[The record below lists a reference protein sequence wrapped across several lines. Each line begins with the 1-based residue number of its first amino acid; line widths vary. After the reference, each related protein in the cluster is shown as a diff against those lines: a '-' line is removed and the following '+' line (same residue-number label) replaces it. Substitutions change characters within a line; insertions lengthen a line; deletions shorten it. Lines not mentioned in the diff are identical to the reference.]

1 MIKYRL
7 TKKGKIVVV
16 TLCTFI
22 VFCFSFGIFF
32 SNKDATNYYNYSKP
46 ASENQQLVSK
56 PKPEPPPISV
66 DEEEPLEK
74 LKLAVYFEANMISY
88 DAKQNDALN
97 IFSEAALK
105 YKNVQIQI
113 EGNCATLFP
122 SSIKHKPI
130 NYNLSKLR
138 AQAIANYLLDR
149 GVNAERLIIVANG
162 ADKPLQDNSSPKGRK
177 FNRRV
182 DIFFVNKL

>member
-16 TLCTFI
+16 AFCTFI
-22 VFCFSFGIFF
+22 VLCISVGIFF
-32 SNKDATNYYNYSKP
+32 SNKDATNYNNYITP
-46 ASENQQLVSK
+46 NSENQQPASE
-56 PKPEPPPISV
+56 PKPPPISV

-74 LKLAVYFEANMISY
+74 LKLAVYFEANMIDY
-88 DAKQNDALN
+88 DSKQNDALN

-105 YKNVQIQI
+105 YDTIQIQI

-122 SSIKHKPI
+122 SSNKHKPV

-138 AQAIANYLLDR
+138 AQTIADYLKAK
-149 GVNAERLIIVANG
+149 GINSERLIIVANG
-162 ADKPLQDNSSPKGRK
+162 SDKPLQDNSSPKGRK

-182 DIFFVNKL
+182 DVFFVNK

>member
-16 TLCTFI
+16 TFCTFI
-22 VFCFSFGIFF
+22 VICFSLGIFF
-32 SNKDATNYYNYSKP
+32 SNKDATSYYDYSSP
-46 ASENQQLVSK
+46 NSENQQLATK
-56 PKPEPPPISV
+56 PKPPPISV

-74 LKLAVYFEANMISY
+74 FKLAVYFEANMISY

-105 YKNVQIQI
+105 YKDVQIQI

-122 SSIKHKPI
+122 SNSKHKPI

-138 AQAIANYLLDR
+138 AQTIANYLEAK

-162 ADKPLQDNSSPKGRK
+162 SDKPLQDNSSPKGRK

-182 DIFFVNKL
+182 DVFFVNK

>member
-16 TLCTFI
+16 TFCTFI

-32 SNKDATNYYNYSKP
+32 SNKDATNYYGYSKP
-46 ASENQQLVSK
+46 NSENQQLVS
-56 PKPEPPPISV
+56 KPEPPPISV

-105 YKNVQIQI
+105 YKTVQIQI

-122 SSIKHKPI
+122 SSNKHKPI

-138 AQAIANYLLDR
+138 AQAIANYLKAK

-162 ADKPLQDNSSPKGRK
+162 SDKPLQDNSSPKGRK

>member
-16 TLCTFI
+16 TFCTFI
-22 VFCFSFGIFF
+22 VFCISYGIFF
-32 SNKDATNYYNYSKP
+32 SNKDATSYYDYSNP
-46 ASENQQLVSK
+46 TNGNQQLTSN
-56 PKPEPPPISV
+56 PEPPPISV
-66 DEEEPLEK
+66 DEEEPLDKFK
-74 LKLAVYFEANMISY
+74 LVVYFEPNMVTF

-97 IFSEAALK
+97 GFLEAALK
-105 YKNVQIQI
+105 YKTAQIQI

-122 SSIKHKPI
+122 SNSKQNPI
-130 NYNLSKLR
+130 NYNLSLLR
-138 AQAIANYLLDR
+138 AQTIANYLVAK

-162 ADKPLQDNSSPKGRK
+162 SDKPLQDNSSPKSRK

-182 DIFFVNKL
+182 DVFFINK

>member
-16 TLCTFI
+16 AFCTFI
-22 VFCFSFGIFF
+22 IFCFCLGIFF
-32 SNKDATNYYNYSKP
+32 SNKDATKYYDYSAP
-46 ASENQQLVSK
+46 NSENQQLAA
-56 PKPEPPPISV
+56 KPEPPPISV

-74 LKLAVYFEANMISY
+74 HKLSIYFEANMTSY
-88 DAKQNDALN
+88 DTKQNDALN

-105 YKNVQIQI
+105 YKTTQIQI

-122 SSIKHKPI
+122 SSKNQKPI

-138 AQAIANYLLDR
+138 AQTIADYLKSK
-149 GVNAERLIIVANG
+149 GVNEERFIIVANG
-162 ADKPLQDNSSPKGRK
+162 SDKPLQDNSSPKGLK

-182 DIFFVNKL
+182 DIFFVNK

>member
-7 TKKGKIVVV
+7 TKKGKVVVV
-16 TLCTFI
+16 TFCTFI
-22 VFCFSFGIFF
+22 VFCFSLGIFF
-32 SNKDATNYYNYSKP
+32 SNKDANKYYDYKPPSSEDQQLTSKP
-46 ASENQQLVSK
+46 I
-56 PKPEPPPISV
+56 PPPISV

-74 LKLAVYFEANMISY
+74 LKLSVYFEANMISY

-105 YKNVQIQI
+105 YKTVQIQI

-122 SSIKHKPI
+122 SNNKQKPI

-138 AQAIANYLLDR
+138 AQAIANYLKSR
-149 GVNAERLIIVANG
+149 GINEERFIIVANG
-162 ADKPLQDNSSPKGRK
+162 SDKPLQDNSSPKGRK

-182 DIFFVNKL
+182 DIFFVSK